1 MRIRSVASEAFLGLR
16 RNLVMSL
23 AAVLTVAVSLAF
35 VGTALLVRKTARE
48 IQDIFYTQIE
58 ISIFLK
64 DGVTEPQRTE
74 VTDVLGGL
82 PIVENVIYES
92 KAEAFRRSQKQ
103 FADQPDL
110 LANITEDA
118 LPESY
123 RVKLRDPTQY
133 DVVAS
138 AVRDLPAVDQ
148 VVDYRKFLQPLFTT
162 LNGLRTAAVYIA
174 GVQLLAATLLIAN
187 TVRVTAFSRRRET
200 GVMRLV
206 GATRH
211 VHPAAVPAR
220 GHPRRRARRGARR
233 RADAARQGA
242 AARPRA
248 APAVLRGDHP
258 VDQRGRHPVAGAGPA
273 RHRRGDQRPGLAAHP
288 AALPAGLI
296 GPTT

>member
-35 VGTALLVRKTARE
+35 VGTALLVIKTARE

-58 ISIFLK
+58 ISIFLQ
-64 DGVTEPQRTE
+64 DEVTAPERTE
-74 VTDVLGGL
+74 VTDVLARL

-103 FADQPDL
+103 FAEQPDL

-123 RVKLRDPTQY
+123 RVKLSDPTQY
-133 DVVAS
+133 DLVAS

-148 VVDYRKFLQPLFTT
+148 VVDYRRFLQPLFTT
-162 LNGLRTAAVYIA
+162 LNGLRTAAFYIA

-206 GATRH
+206 GATRMYIQLPFLIEGILAG
-211 VHPAAVPAR
+211 VL
-220 GHPRRRARRGARR
+220 
-233 RADAARQGA
+233 GA
-242 AARPRA
+242 ALGVGLMLLGKVLLLDRGLRPLFFEGIIPSISVA
-248 APAVLRGDHP
+248 DILGQGPVLLLIG
-258 VDQRGRHPVAGAGPA
+258 VVIS
-273 RHRRGDQRPGLAAHP
+273 GLASLLTLQRH
-288 AALPAGLI
+288 LRV
-296 GPTT
+296 

>member
-1 MRIRSVASEAFLGLR
+1 MRIRQVASEAFLGLR

-23 AAVLTVAVSLAF
+23 AAVLTVAVSLTF
-35 VGTALLVRKTARE
+35 VGTALLVRETAQE

-58 ISIFLK
+58 ISIFLQ
-64 DGVTEPQRTE
+64 DDVTPAQRTE
-74 VTDVLGGL
+74 VTDVLAGL
-82 PIVENVIYES
+82 PLVENVIYES

-133 DVVAS
+133 EVVAS
-138 AVRDLPAVDQ
+138 AVRDLPAVDE

-162 LNGLRTAAVYIA
+162 LNGLRTAAFYIA
-174 GVQLLAATLLIAN
+174 AVQLVAATLLIAN

-206 GATRH
+206 GATRMYIQLPFLLEG
-211 VHPAAVPAR
+211 VLAGVL
-220 GHPRRRARRGARR
+220 
-233 RADAARQGA
+233 GA
-242 AARPRA
+242 ALGVGLMLLGKALLLDRGLRPLFFEGIIPSISVSDILGQ
-248 APAVLRGDHP
+248 APFLLLIGV
-258 VDQRGRHPVAGAGPA
+258 VIS
-273 RHRRGDQRPGLAAHP
+273 GLAS
-288 AALPAGLI
+288 LL
-296 GPTT
+296 TLQRYLRV